1 MPEAQSVVAG
11 GGVALGLCG
20 KEFAT
25 ELDILRTLSSSSG
38 KFRIWGP
45 TASLWEGADLDPAHR
60 VSLEAVRAE
69 VCSFWQ
75 INARSNIG
83 VIFIIQN

>member
-1 MPEAQSVVAG
+1 M
-11 GGVALGLCG
+11 GVCR

-25 ELDILRTLSSSSG
+25 ELDILRTSSG
-38 KFRIWGP
+38 QFRIWGP
-45 TASLWEGADLDPAHR
+45 AASLWEGADPDPAHR

-69 VCSFWQ
+69 VCSFRQ